1 MWRFVKWTLLSVLG
15 LVVLAAGYGT
25 YVVFINPSLHMTV
38 NKQTFALLMDDPE
51 LITQLGAI
59 EGGWLDF
66 HSGKLSDASWEQG
79 ERDQQRLADNLAV
92 IEAYEPA
99 SLEGQEKI
107 TREVMIWFY
116 GTALA
121 YRDVAWATGGAPY
134 PVNQMFGV
142 QNGFP
147 RFMQFT
153 HVVRNEKTA
162 RNYVER
168 LKAVGVKFDQVIG
181 VVRKQAGMGD
191 VPPTFVIDK
200 VVAEMK
206 GLIAAPAR
214 ENPLYTVYVDSLKK
228 VDMAEE
234 DRARLAAD
242 AETAIADTVYPAYQ
256 RLIAAMEDLRSQS
269 TPDAGIWKQT
279 QGEEYY
285 ALALRQQTTTDLTPQ
300 QVHDI
305 GLAEVARITAE
316 MDAILIAQGMSEG
329 TVGARMKALGEDPKY
344 HFEDSDKGRQDI
356 LDEYTRLLAEVKA
369 KLPEAFERI
378 PPQELEVVRVP
389 KFSETGSAGAYY
401 NPPSLDGSRPGRFFA
416 NLRDVKETPKWS
428 MKTLAYH
435 EGIPGHHYQI
445 ATAQN
450 LDLPLAR
457 SNLPFTAYTEGWAL
471 YAERLAWEM
480 GMYKDDPLGD
490 LGRLQAELFRAVRLV
505 VDTGMHYK
513 KWSREQAIAYMVE
526 TTGMAESDVT
536 SEIERYAV
544 MPGQACAYKIGMLKI
559 LELRDRAKTAL
570 GPKFD
575 LRKFHSA
582 VLDNGALPL
591 TVLESVIDQWI
602 AEQKDA

>member
-1 MWRFVKWTLLSVLG
+1 MWRFVKWTLLGVLG

-191 VPPTFVIDK
+191 VPPTFVIKRHGLDFVRILDTQGK
-200 VVAEMK
+200 RFDSVVQVGQTVPTEGRPAEIEILS
-206 GLIAAPAR
+206 GLKSGDTIAPAG
-214 ENPLYTVYVDSLKK
+214 
-228 VDMAEE
+228 
-234 DRARLAAD
+234 AA
-242 AETAIADTVYPAYQ
+242 Q
-256 RLIAAMEDLRSQS
+256 
-269 TPDAGIWKQT
+269 
-279 QGEEYY
+279 
-285 ALALRQQTTTDLTPQ
+285 
-300 QVHDI
+300 
-305 GLAEVARITAE
+305 
-316 MDAILIAQGMSEG
+316 
-329 TVGARMKALGEDPKY
+329 
-344 HFEDSDKGRQDI
+344 
-356 LDEYTRLLAEVKA
+356 
-369 KLPEAFERI
+369 
-378 PPQELEVVRVP
+378 
-389 KFSETGSAGAYY
+389 
-401 NPPSLDGSRPGRFFA
+401 
-416 NLRDVKETPKWS
+416 
-428 MKTLAYH
+428 
-435 EGIPGHHYQI
+435 
-445 ATAQN
+445 
-450 LDLPLAR
+450 
-457 SNLPFTAYTEGWAL
+457 
-471 YAERLAWEM
+471 
-480 GMYKDDPLGD
+480 
-490 LGRLQAELFRAVRLV
+490 
-505 VDTGMHYK
+505 
-513 KWSREQAIAYMVE
+513 
-526 TTGMAESDVT
+526 
-536 SEIERYAV
+536 
-544 MPGQACAYKIGMLKI
+544 
-559 LELRDRAKTAL
+559 
-570 GPKFD
+570 
-575 LRKFHSA
+575 
-582 VLDNGALPL
+582 
-591 TVLESVIDQWI
+591 
-602 AEQKDA
+602 